1 MGLGSA
7 LSEKEGAVSPPSF
20 LFYCRS
26 TNKGHGFEEKTF
38 IALDA
43 LGEALGSMQP
53 TLILALYQE
62 IRMLVR

>member
-1 MGLGSA
+1 MGLGSV
-7 LSEKEGAVSPPSF
+7 LSEEEGVISPPPF

-43 LGEALGSMQP
+43 LGEPLISM
-53 TLILALYQE
+53 LAVLNLCQY
-62 IRMLVR
+62 ITK